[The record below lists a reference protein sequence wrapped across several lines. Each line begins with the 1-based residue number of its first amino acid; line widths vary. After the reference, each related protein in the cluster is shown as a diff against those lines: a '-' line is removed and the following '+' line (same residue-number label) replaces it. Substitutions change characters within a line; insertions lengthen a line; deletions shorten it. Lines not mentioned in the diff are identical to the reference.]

1 MLQVPAQLT
10 AEEGLSRSRL
20 TVFFRLL
27 LALPHLVWWYLWGSV
42 ATILYL
48 VVVIVAVING
58 ALPGWAHGFY
68 AAYTRYQLHLF
79 AYLSLAANPYPGFI
93 GEPGSYPIDVAFE
106 EPERQNRW
114 SMGFR
119 WLLAVPPLLLSGA
132 LGSVSYSGNI
142 GLLDVVPF
150 LAWFACLARGEMPRG
165 FRDAVVYALGYV
177 TQSYAYVFLLSPRY
191 PSADP
196 VAAPAA

>member
-1 MLQVPAQLT
+1 MLQVPAQIKVLDDDR
-10 AEEGLSRSRL
+10 GRSRL

-27 LALPHLVWWYLWGSV
+27 LALPHLVWWALWSV
-42 ATILYL
+42 VAWVLYL

-93 GEPGSYPIDVAFE
+93 GESGSYPIDVGFE
-106 EPERQNRW
+106 EPERQNRGT
-114 SMGFR
+114 MGFR

-142 GLLDVVPF
+142 G
-150 LAWFACLARGEMPRG
+150 
-165 FRDAVVYALGYV
+165 
-177 TQSYAYVFLLSPRY
+177 
-191 PSADP
+191 
-196 VAAPAA
+196 